1 MMPSFQ
7 EQNSMAGGMG
17 GGAPVDRDDASSDSS
32 SDTSYDSRLPVTL
45 RRMFSRGAPRL
56 ETAEARRR
64 RVQRWWKDRMM
75 SCVIVWVDL
84 FALILL
90 TKGFQAIVCVPHD
103 GQWRLL
109 AEKSILCWTRDH
121 MPMYLAGSSELFWC
135 FFFLTASAIADGMSI
150 ARAWAC
156 RSEAVILSTNM
167 SVRL

>member
-1 MMPSFQ
+1 MWTDLFGWGCGSEFLTNYAAPSAVGLPVLYGAASAFHYASEATGLAQ
-7 EQNSMAGGMG
+7 AMAGGMG

-32 SDTSYDSRLPVTL
+32 SDTSYDSRLPATL

-90 TKGFQAIVCVPHD
+90 T
-103 GQWRLL
+103 
-109 AEKSILCWTRDH
+109 
-121 MPMYLAGSSELFWC
+121 
-135 FFFLTASAIADGMSI
+135 
-150 ARAWAC
+150 
-156 RSEAVILSTNM
+156 
-167 SVRL
+167 